1 MTSIT
6 TIHAFGAQQADL
18 PLEPM
23 RISRTPGAHDVQIE
37 MSYCGICH
45 SDLHQVRS
53 EWAGTLNL

>member
-18 PLEPM
+18 PLEPI
-23 RISRTPGAHDVQIE
+23 RISRRTPGAHDVQIE
-37 MSYCGICH
+37 MSYYGICH

-53 EWAGTLNL
+53 E